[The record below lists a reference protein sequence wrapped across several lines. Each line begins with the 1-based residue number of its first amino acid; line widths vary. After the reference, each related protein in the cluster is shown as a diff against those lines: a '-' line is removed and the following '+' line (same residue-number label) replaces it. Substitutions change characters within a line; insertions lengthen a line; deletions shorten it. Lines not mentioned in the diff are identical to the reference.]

1 MVSTTTNQNSADS
14 GSALKL
20 VSILKGEFEVE
31 NNDQVPQASEG
42 EKINFF
48 RDGVKLDNNAMRI
61 LLARLQEKYGYDD
74 QKLLQI
80 YLLFDQAVEEG
91 VLTQQMI
98 DSIDINTIN

>member
-1 MVSTTTNQNSADS
+1 MVSTDNAQQANDS

-20 VSILKGEFEVE
+20 VSILKGEFEIE
-31 NNDQVPQASEG
+31 NNEQTPQAEAG

-48 RDGVKLDNNAMRI
+48 RDGVKLDNTAMRI
-61 LLARLQEKYGYDD
+61 LLTRLQEKYDYDD

-91 VLTQQMI
+91 VLTQQTI
-98 DSIDINTIN
+98 DNLELD